1 MLTDE
6 QMIQARKALK
16 EKKVEDLKRRI
27 MLHIYRQDQQNARRW
42 LLPFRMVHRREYIAA
57 ETPPNDFFPHRSG
70 ILVDGNGKPA
80 PIPDAQRITPE
91 TALYFFTRHLAA
103 NEARLMQYKAS
114 DWTGTAITEEQAAE
128 IRKTYL
134 ERIQDFRTHPERYD
148 TEPHMIDGTG
158 ERYFLP
164 PDEN

>member
-1 MLTDE
+1 MTPE
-6 QMIQARKALK
+6 QMEKAKAALADHRFR
-16 EKKVEDLKRRI
+16 ELQKRI
-27 MLHIYRQDQQNARRW
+27 ALHHYRQDQEHARQW
-42 LLPFRMVHRREYIAA
+42 QLPFRMVHKREYIDN
-57 ETPPNDFFPHRSG
+57 ETAPNDFFPHRCG
-70 ILVDGNGKPA
+70 IIVDGSGKPA
-80 PIPDAQRITPE
+80 PIPDAERITPE

-148 TEPHMIDGTG
+148 TEPHMLGTG
-158 ERYFLP
+158 EGYFLP
-164 PDEN
+164 PDDN